1 MNIQTRKTEFIQAF
15 LQIQSEDLISRLE
28 ELLYKERKKA
38 TTLEP
43 MSIAEFNQRIDTS
56 LFDSENDRV
65 TESSEL
71 MKEVKQWD

>member
-1 MNIQTRKTEFIQAF
+1 MNIQTRKIEFVQAF

-38 TTLEP
+38 TKLEP
-43 MSIAEFNQRIDTS
+43 MSIAEFNHRIDTS
-56 LFDSENDRV
+56 LSDSENDRV

-71 MKEVKQWD
+71 MKEVEQWD